1 MFILNC
7 LDVYIENIENI
18 ENVSVF
24 IYFIIT
30 FHAVAS
36 ETTSNQT

>member
-7 LDVYIENIENI
+7 LDVYIENI